1 MNTPGSTRVSL
12 VTGATA
18 GIGLAIA
25 KELARAGHRVIVN
38 ARRAEKLRDVAAE
51 LNDLAVARFPN
62 GMTTRV
68 VPVAGDASEQAT
80 IDACF
85 DIATKAFGGGGNPAD
100 VDAVIVNAGRG
111 LAGSVVTS
119 DDSQWEE
126 MVRTNF
132 TGAARLMRT
141 AAHRML
147 AAVEED
153 SKGGRF
159 WQQRPRDIVV
169 IGSVVGRHVSPF
181 SSMYGGT
188 KFGVHGMTEGVRR
201 ELAPKGIR
209 VTLIEPGFVVSEFQ
223 GVAGYKD
230 EWFQGVVEKIG
241 PVLGPEDV
249 ARSVGFVL
257 SQPAHVH
264 LSDILIRPTRQDYP

>member
-1 MNTPGSTRVSL
+1 MPISRTTL

-18 GIGLAIA
+18 GIGLATA
-25 KELARAGHRVIVN
+25 RELARVGHRVIIN
-38 ARRAEKLRDVAAE
+38 ARRGEKLRDVAAE
-51 LNDLAVARFPN
+51 LNDLAVAKHRD
-62 GMTTRV
+62 GHATRV
-68 VPVAGDASEQAT
+68 VPVAGDASEQGT

-85 DIATKAFGGGGNPAD
+85 DVAARAFGQGGAPVGID
-100 VDAVIVNAGRG
+100 SVIVNAGRG
-111 LAGSVVTS
+111 LSGSVVTS
-119 DDSQWEE
+119 DLTQWDE

-141 AAHRML
+141 AGLRML
-147 AAVEED
+147 ADAED
-153 SKGGRF
+153 DAKSGRS

-188 KFGVHGMTEGVRR
+188 KFGVHGLTEGVRR

-241 PVLGPEDV
+241 PVLSPDDV
-249 ARSVGFVL
+249 ARSISFVL

-264 LSDILIRPTRQDYP
+264 VSDILIRPTRQDYP